1 MRIRRISGE
10 SWIRGRLPE
19 GCRLCRLG
27 AKMVLFVSGL
37 CPLRCWYCPVSRD
50 RFRREV
56 TYADELLVQS
66 DEDVILEARAIG
78 ARGTGVTGG
87 DPLFVADKTV
97 HYIDLLKGE
106 FGPSHHIHLY
116 TAIPDPVALRRVAE
130 AGLDELRLHPV
141 EYMWTRM
148 EGSKYERFLK
158 EALDLGLTVGL
169 EIPAIPGRG
178 REIAKLV
185 EFADSLGL
193 SFVNVN
199 ELELS
204 DSNAGALL
212 ARGLSTKSDID
223 YGIAGSEEAAREAA
237 RLTKGL
243 SITFHYCSAYYKG
256 AVQMRNR
263 LRRRARRVARPYEL
277 PTGDG
282 TILFGVLVTP
292 RVGEALEILAA
303 EGVPPELYEVRGGE
317 IVLAPWVL
325 LELWKRL
332 PGEGYLMEA
341 YPTEDR
347 MVVEQVPVEALE
359 GEEV

>member
-10 SWIRGRLPE
+10 SWIRGRLPV

-50 RFRREV
+50 RFRRDV
-56 TYADELLVQS
+56 TFADELRVHS
-66 DEDVILEARAIG
+66 DEDVLLEARSIG

-87 DPLFVADKTV
+87 DPLFVVEKTV
-97 HYIDLLKGE
+97 HYIELLKGE

-116 TAIPDPVALRRVAE
+116 TAIPDLGALRRVAD

-141 EYMWTRM
+141 EYAWTRM
-148 EGSKYERFLK
+148 GGRYEEFLR

-178 REIAKLV
+178 REIARLI

-193 SFVNVN
+193 SFVNMN

-204 DSNAGALL
+204 DSNAEALL
-212 ARGLSTKSDID
+212 ARGLRTKSDVD
-223 YGIAGSEEAAREAA
+223 YGIEGSEEAAREAVK
-237 RLTKGL
+237 LTRGL
-243 SITFHYCSAYYKG
+243 SITVHYCSAYYKG

-263 LRRRARRVARPYEL
+263 LRRRARRVARPFEL
-277 PTGDG
+277 PTEDG
-282 TILFGVLVTP
+282 TLLFGVLVTP
-292 RVGEALEILAA
+292 RVGEALRVLEE
-303 EGVPPELYEVRGGE
+303 EGVPRELYEVRGME

-325 LELWKRL
+325 LELWRRL
-332 PGEGYLMEA
+332 PGEGYLVEA